1 MISKEKHKKKKKKRK
16 KNKKEDS
23 ENIEIDNNNN
33 NNDIIIKTNENTNN
47 NITEINNNNIN
58 ENNNKNQTNISN
70 ANNND
75 KKEKYKN
82 KEFFLYDS
90 VKKKEKKKNNN
101 INNNKT
107 DKNNEKKNGGIDNL
121 KRNNNNN
128 KKEDKKNNI
137 INNYNLNNNKINGKE
152 LGIIIEDFI
161 YYKKG
166 NSIDEYKSTFE
177 KMKLMI
183 DNNKL
188 NNNLMNS
195 LIKLLRFLNNTRNFN
210 EKIISMDFFIEFQ
223 NIIKNKILLFLFDI
237 SNLNLDEQN
246 IEYVN
251 IEELIKQ
258 IDNYYIELEQSSLSI
273 SSTKKANKN
282 KIETNEKS
290 IEVSSSG
297 SKYDE
302 NKSKVIIT
310 PLDQSSIFEL
320 LNSLD
325 DNNNLDLNM
334 KETITNDDII
344 KIIKNIS
351 KINCNNNKIKDCF
364 LRKKVCLK
372 LYNLFKVLLKNMNLS
387 KNDIKKLCIGLENKA
402 RNYDNEMSTTY
413 KNYIN
418 HLFKLIRQNFI

>member
-1 MISKEKHKKKKKKRK
+1 
-16 KNKKEDS
+16 
-23 ENIEIDNNNN
+23 
-33 NNDIIIKTNENTNN
+33 
-47 NITEINNNNIN
+47 
-58 ENNNKNQTNISN
+58 
-70 ANNND
+70 
-75 KKEKYKN
+75 
-82 KEFFLYDS
+82 
-90 VKKKEKKKNNN
+90 
-101 INNNKT
+101 
-107 DKNNEKKNGGIDNL
+107 
-121 KRNNNNN
+121 
-128 KKEDKKNNI
+128 
-137 INNYNLNNNKINGKE
+137 
-152 LGIIIEDFI
+152 
-161 YYKKG
+161 
-166 NSIDEYKSTFE
+166 
-177 KMKLMI
+177 MI

>member
-1 MISKEKHKKKKKKRK
+1 MTHSIISYSKLKPY
-16 KNKKEDS
+16 
-23 ENIEIDNNNN
+23 
-33 NNDIIIKTNENTNN
+33 
-47 NITEINNNNIN
+47 
-58 ENNNKNQTNISN
+58 
-70 ANNND
+70 
-75 KKEKYKN
+75 EKYKKEYSNTKKQKLLNAIEIADKIYN
-82 KEFFLYDS
+82 KEMTYEQHYFLCQKGIESCQKQTLYLKEKMKED
-90 VKKKEKKKNNN
+90 KKKEKEKLKDNNSLKNEKNNFLGNKRSNNN
-101 INNNKT
+101 ISNNT
-107 DKNNEKKNGGIDNL
+107 
-121 KRNNNNN
+121 
-128 KKEDKKNNI
+128 
-137 INNYNLNNNKINGKE
+137 NLNNNKINGKE

-237 SNLNLDEQN
+237 SNLNIEEQN

-258 IDNYYIELEQSSLSI
+258 IDNYNMELEQSSLSM
-273 SSTKKANKN
+273 SSTKKVNKN

-310 PLDQSSIFEL
+310 PLEQSSIFEL

-325 DNNNLDLNM
+325 DNNILDINM

-351 KINCNNNKIKDCF
+351 KIKCNNNKIKDCF
-364 LRKKVCLK
+364 LRRKVCLK
-372 LYNLFKVLLKNMNLS
+372 LYNLFDVLLKNVNVSKQDIENLC
-387 KNDIKKLCIGLENKA
+387 KAIECKA
-402 RNYDNEMSTTY
+402 RNFDNEMSTNY
-413 KNYIN
+413 KNYIS
-418 HLFKLIRQNFI
+418 HIFKIISEYFI

>member
-1 MISKEKHKKKKKKRK
+1 MTHSIISYSKLKPY
-16 KNKKEDS
+16 
-23 ENIEIDNNNN
+23 
-33 NNDIIIKTNENTNN
+33 
-47 NITEINNNNIN
+47 
-58 ENNNKNQTNISN
+58 
-70 ANNND
+70 
-75 KKEKYKN
+75 EKYKKEYSNTKKQKLLNAIEIADKIYN
-82 KEFFLYDS
+82 KEMTYEQHYFLCQKGIESCQKQTLYLKEKMKED
-90 VKKKEKKKNNN
+90 KKKEKEKLKDNNSLKNEKNNFLGNKRSNNN
-101 INNNKT
+101 ISNNT
-107 DKNNEKKNGGIDNL
+107 
-121 KRNNNNN
+121 
-128 KKEDKKNNI
+128 
-137 INNYNLNNNKINGKE
+137 NLNNNKINGKE

-237 SNLNLDEQN
+237 SNLNLEEQN
-246 IEYVN
+246 IEFVN

-258 IDNYYIELEQSSLSI
+258 IDNYNMELEQSSLSM
-273 SSTKKANKN
+273 SSTKKVNKN

-310 PLDQSSIFEL
+310 PLEQSSIFEL

-402 RNYDNEMSTTY
+402 RNYDNEMSSTY
-413 KNYIN
+413 KNYIS
-418 HLFKLIRQNFI
+418 HIFKLIRQNFI

>member
-1 MISKEKHKKKKKKRK
+1 
-16 KNKKEDS
+16 
-23 ENIEIDNNNN
+23 
-33 NNDIIIKTNENTNN
+33 
-47 NITEINNNNIN
+47 
-58 ENNNKNQTNISN
+58 
-70 ANNND
+70 
-75 KKEKYKN
+75 
-82 KEFFLYDS
+82 
-90 VKKKEKKKNNN
+90 
-101 INNNKT
+101 
-107 DKNNEKKNGGIDNL
+107 
-121 KRNNNNN
+121 
-128 KKEDKKNNI
+128 
-137 INNYNLNNNKINGKE
+137 
-152 LGIIIEDFI
+152 
-161 YYKKG
+161 
-166 NSIDEYKSTFE
+166 
-177 KMKLMI
+177 MI

-237 SNLNLDEQN
+237 SNLNLEEQN
-246 IEYVN
+246 IEFVN

-258 IDNYYIELEQSSLSI
+258 IDNYNMELEQSSLSM
-273 SSTKKANKN
+273 SSTKKVNKN

-310 PLDQSSIFEL
+310 PLEQSSIFEL

-351 KINCNNNKIKDCF
+351 KIKCNNNKIKDCF
-364 LRKKVCLK
+364 LRRKVCLK
-372 LYNLFKVLLKNMNLS
+372 LYNLFDVLLKNMNLP
-387 KNDIKKLCIGLENKA
+387 KNDIKKLCLGIENKA
-402 RNYDNEMSTTY
+402 RNYDNEMSSTY
-413 KNYIN
+413 KNYIS
-418 HLFKLIRQNFI
+418 HIFKLIRQNFI

>member
-1 MISKEKHKKKKKKRK
+1 MTHSIISYSKLKPY
-16 KNKKEDS
+16 
-23 ENIEIDNNNN
+23 
-33 NNDIIIKTNENTNN
+33 
-47 NITEINNNNIN
+47 
-58 ENNNKNQTNISN
+58 
-70 ANNND
+70 
-75 KKEKYKN
+75 EKYKKEYSNTKKQKLLNAIEIADKIYN
-82 KEFFLYDS
+82 KEMTYEQHYFLCQKGIESCQKQTLYLKEKMKED
-90 VKKKEKKKNNN
+90 KKKEKEKLKDNNSLKNEKNNFLGNKRSNNN
-101 INNNKT
+101 ISNNN
-107 DKNNEKKNGGIDNL
+107 
-121 KRNNNNN
+121 
-128 KKEDKKNNI
+128 
-137 INNYNLNNNKINGKE
+137 NLNNNKINGKE

-237 SNLNLDEQN
+237 SNLNLEEQN
-246 IEYVN
+246 IEFVN

-258 IDNYYIELEQSSLSI
+258 IDNYNMELEQSSLSM
-273 SSTKKANKN
+273 SSTKKVNKN

-310 PLDQSSIFEL
+310 PLEQSSIFEL

-351 KINCNNNKIKDCF
+351 KIKCNNNKIKDCF
-364 LRKKVCLK
+364 LRRKVCLK
-372 LYNLFKVLLKNMNLS
+372 LYNLFDVLLKNMNLP
-387 KNDIKKLCIGLENKA
+387 KNDIKKLCLGIENKA
-402 RNYDNEMSTTY
+402 RNYDNEMSSTY
-413 KNYIN
+413 KNYIS
-418 HLFKLIRQNFI
+418 HIFKLIRQNFI

>member
-1 MISKEKHKKKKKKRK
+1 MTHSIISYSKLKPY
-16 KNKKEDS
+16 
-23 ENIEIDNNNN
+23 
-33 NNDIIIKTNENTNN
+33 
-47 NITEINNNNIN
+47 
-58 ENNNKNQTNISN
+58 
-70 ANNND
+70 
-75 KKEKYKN
+75 EKYKKEYSNTKKQKLLNAIEIADKIYN
-82 KEFFLYDS
+82 KEMTYEQHYFLCQKGIESCQKQTLYLKEKMKED
-90 VKKKEKKKNNN
+90 KKKEKEKLKDNNSLKNEKNNFLGNKRSNNN
-101 INNNKT
+101 ISNNT
-107 DKNNEKKNGGIDNL
+107 
-121 KRNNNNN
+121 
-128 KKEDKKNNI
+128 
-137 INNYNLNNNKINGKE
+137 NLNNNKINGKE

-237 SNLNLDEQN
+237 SNLNIEEQN

-258 IDNYYIELEQSSLSI
+258 IDNYNMELEQSSLSM
-273 SSTKKANKN
+273 SSTKKVNKN

-310 PLDQSSIFEL
+310 PLEQSSIFEL

-351 KINCNNNKIKDCF
+351 KIKCNNNKIKDCF
-364 LRKKVCLK
+364 LRRKVCLK
-372 LYNLFKVLLKNMNLS
+372 LYNLFDVLLKNMNLP
-387 KNDIKKLCIGLENKA
+387 KNDIKKLCLGIENKA
-402 RNYDNEMSTTY
+402 RNYDNEMSSTY
-413 KNYIN
+413 KNYIS
-418 HLFKLIRQNFI
+418 HIFKLIRQNFI

>member
-1 MISKEKHKKKKKKRK
+1 MTHSIISYSKLKPY
-16 KNKKEDS
+16 
-23 ENIEIDNNNN
+23 
-33 NNDIIIKTNENTNN
+33 
-47 NITEINNNNIN
+47 
-58 ENNNKNQTNISN
+58 
-70 ANNND
+70 
-75 KKEKYKN
+75 EKYKKEYSNTKKQKLLNAIEIADKIYN
-82 KEFFLYDS
+82 KEMTYEQHYFLCQKGIDS
-90 VKKKEKKKNNN
+90 CQKQTLYLKEKMKEDKKKEKEKLKDNNSIKNEKNYFLGNKRSNNN
-101 INNNKT
+101 INNN
-107 DKNNEKKNGGIDNL
+107 
-121 KRNNNNN
+121 
-128 KKEDKKNNI
+128 
-137 INNYNLNNNKINGKE
+137 NLNNNKINGKE

-237 SNLNLDEQN
+237 SNLNIEEQN

-258 IDNYYIELEQSSLSI
+258 IDNYNMELEQSSLSM
-273 SSTKKANKN
+273 SSTKKVNKN
-282 KIETNEKS
+282 KVETNEKS

-325 DNNNLDLNM
+325 DNNILDLNM

-344 KIIKNIS
+344 KIMINIS
-351 KINCNNNKIKDCF
+351 KIKCNNDKIKDCF
-364 LRKKVCLK
+364 LRRKVCLK
-372 LYNLFKVLLKNMNLS
+372 LYNLFDVLLKNMNLP
-387 KNDIKKLCIGLENKA
+387 KNDIKKLCIGIENKA

-413 KNYIN
+413 KNYIS
-418 HLFKLIRQNFI
+418 HIFKLIRQNFI

>member
-1 MISKEKHKKKKKKRK
+1 MTHSIISYSKLKPY
-16 KNKKEDS
+16 
-23 ENIEIDNNNN
+23 
-33 NNDIIIKTNENTNN
+33 
-47 NITEINNNNIN
+47 
-58 ENNNKNQTNISN
+58 
-70 ANNND
+70 
-75 KKEKYKN
+75 EKYKTEYSNTKKQKLLNAIEIADKIYN
-82 KEFFLYDS
+82 KEMTYEQHYFLCQKGIDS
-90 VKKKEKKKNNN
+90 CQKQTLYLKEKMKEDKKKEKEKLKDNNSIKNEKNYFLGNKRSNNN
-101 INNNKT
+101 INNN
-107 DKNNEKKNGGIDNL
+107 
-121 KRNNNNN
+121 
-128 KKEDKKNNI
+128 
-137 INNYNLNNNKINGKE
+137 NLNNNKINGKE

-237 SNLNLDEQN
+237 SNLNIEEQN

-258 IDNYYIELEQSSLSI
+258 IDNYNMELEQSSLSM
-273 SSTKKANKN
+273 SSTKKVNKN
-282 KIETNEKS
+282 KVETNEKS

-325 DNNNLDLNM
+325 DNNILDLNM

-344 KIIKNIS
+344 KIMINIS
-351 KINCNNNKIKDCF
+351 KIKCNNDKIKDCF
-364 LRKKVCLK
+364 LRRKVCLK
-372 LYNLFKVLLKNMNLS
+372 LYNLFDVLLKNMNLP
-387 KNDIKKLCIGLENKA
+387 KNDIKKLCLGIENKA
-402 RNYDNEMSTTY
+402 RNYDNEMSSTY
-413 KNYIN
+413 KNYIS
-418 HLFKLIRQNFI
+418 HIFKLIRQNFI

>member
-1 MISKEKHKKKKKKRK
+1 MTHSIISYSKLKPY
-16 KNKKEDS
+16 
-23 ENIEIDNNNN
+23 
-33 NNDIIIKTNENTNN
+33 
-47 NITEINNNNIN
+47 
-58 ENNNKNQTNISN
+58 
-70 ANNND
+70 
-75 KKEKYKN
+75 EKYKKEYSNTKKQKLLNAIEIADKIYN
-82 KEFFLYDS
+82 KEMTYEQHYFLCQKGIESCQKQTLYLKEKMKED
-90 VKKKEKKKNNN
+90 KKKEKEKLKDNNSLKNEKNNFLGNKRSNNN
-101 INNNKT
+101 INNT
-107 DKNNEKKNGGIDNL
+107 
-121 KRNNNNN
+121 
-128 KKEDKKNNI
+128 
-137 INNYNLNNNKINGKE
+137 NLNNNKINGKE

-237 SNLNLDEQN
+237 SNLNLEEQN
-246 IEYVN
+246 IEFVN

-258 IDNYYIELEQSSLSI
+258 IDNYNMELEQSSLSM
-273 SSTKKANKN
+273 SSTKKVNKN

-310 PLDQSSIFEL
+310 PLEQSSIFEL

-351 KINCNNNKIKDCF
+351 KIKCNNNKIKDCF
-364 LRKKVCLK
+364 LRRKVCLK
-372 LYNLFKVLLKNMNLS
+372 LYNLFDVLLKNMNLP
-387 KNDIKKLCIGLENKA
+387 KNDIKKLCLGIENKA
-402 RNYDNEMSTTY
+402 RNYDNEMSSTY
-413 KNYIN
+413 KNYIS
-418 HLFKLIRQNFI
+418 HIFKLIRQNFI

>member
-1 MISKEKHKKKKKKRK
+1 MK
-16 KNKKEDS
+16 KNP
-23 ENIEIDNNNN
+23 NNESQVLVKFIG
-33 NNDIIIKTNENTNN
+33 DMTHSIISYSKL
-47 NITEINNNNIN
+47 
-58 ENNNKNQTNISN
+58 KPY
-70 ANNND
+70 
-75 KKEKYKN
+75 EKYKKDYSNTKKQKLLNAIDIADKIYN
-82 KEFFLYDS
+82 KEMTYEQHYYLCQKGIDSCQKKTLYIKEKMKEE
-90 VKKKEKKKNNN
+90 KKKEKEKLKDNNLL
-101 INNNKT
+101 K
-107 DKNNEKKNGGIDNL
+107 NEKNSFLGN
-121 KRNNNNN
+121 KRG
-128 KKEDKKNNI
+128 NNI

-273 SSTKKANKN
+273 SSTKKVNKN

>member
-1 MISKEKHKKKKKKRK
+1 MTHSIISYSKLKPY
-16 KNKKEDS
+16 
-23 ENIEIDNNNN
+23 
-33 NNDIIIKTNENTNN
+33 
-47 NITEINNNNIN
+47 
-58 ENNNKNQTNISN
+58 
-70 ANNND
+70 
-75 KKEKYKN
+75 EKYKKEYSNTKKQKLLNAIEIADKIYN
-82 KEFFLYDS
+82 KEMTYEQHYFLCQKGIDS
-90 VKKKEKKKNNN
+90 CQKQTLYLKEKMKEDKKKEKEKLKDNNSLKNEKNNFLGNKRSNNN
-101 INNNKT
+101 ISNNT
-107 DKNNEKKNGGIDNL
+107 
-121 KRNNNNN
+121 
-128 KKEDKKNNI
+128 
-137 INNYNLNNNKINGKE
+137 NLNNNKINGKE

-237 SNLNLDEQN
+237 SNLNIEEQN

-258 IDNYYIELEQSSLSI
+258 IDNYNMELEQSSLSM
-273 SSTKKANKN
+273 SSTKKVNKN
-282 KIETNEKS
+282 KVETNEKS

-325 DNNNLDLNM
+325 DNNILDLNM

-344 KIIKNIS
+344 KIMINIS
-351 KINCNNNKIKDCF
+351 KIKCNNDKIKDCF
-364 LRKKVCLK
+364 LRRKVCLK
-372 LYNLFKVLLKNMNLS
+372 LYNLFDVLLKNMNLP
-387 KNDIKKLCIGLENKA
+387 KNDIKKLCIGIENKA

-413 KNYIN
+413 KNYIS
-418 HLFKLIRQNFI
+418 HIFKLIRQNFI

>member
-1 MISKEKHKKKKKKRK
+1 MTHSIISYSKLKPY
-16 KNKKEDS
+16 
-23 ENIEIDNNNN
+23 
-33 NNDIIIKTNENTNN
+33 
-47 NITEINNNNIN
+47 
-58 ENNNKNQTNISN
+58 
-70 ANNND
+70 
-75 KKEKYKN
+75 EKYKKEYSNTKKQKLLNAIEIADKIYN
-82 KEFFLYDS
+82 KEMTYEQHYFLCQKGIESCQKQTLYLKEKMKED
-90 VKKKEKKKNNN
+90 KKKEKEKLKDNNSLKNEKNNFLGNKRSNNN
-101 INNNKT
+101 ISNNN
-107 DKNNEKKNGGIDNL
+107 
-121 KRNNNNN
+121 
-128 KKEDKKNNI
+128 
-137 INNYNLNNNKINGKE
+137 NLNNNKINGKE

-237 SNLNLDEQN
+237 SNLNIEEQN

-258 IDNYYIELEQSSLSI
+258 IDNYNMELEQSSLSM
-273 SSTKKANKN
+273 SSTKKVNKN

-310 PLDQSSIFEL
+310 PLEQSSIFEL

-344 KIIKNIS
+344 KIMKNIS
-351 KINCNNNKIKDCF
+351 KIKCNNNKIKDCF
-364 LRKKVCLK
+364 LRRKVCLK
-372 LYNLFKVLLKNMNLS
+372 LYNLFDVLLKNMNLP
-387 KNDIKKLCIGLENKA
+387 KNDIKKLCLGIENKA
-402 RNYDNEMSTTY
+402 RNYDNEMSSTY
-413 KNYIN
+413 KNYIS
-418 HLFKLIRQNFI
+418 HIFKLIRQNFI

>member
-1 MISKEKHKKKKKKRK
+1 
-16 KNKKEDS
+16 
-23 ENIEIDNNNN
+23 
-33 NNDIIIKTNENTNN
+33 
-47 NITEINNNNIN
+47 
-58 ENNNKNQTNISN
+58 
-70 ANNND
+70 
-75 KKEKYKN
+75 
-82 KEFFLYDS
+82 
-90 VKKKEKKKNNN
+90 
-101 INNNKT
+101 
-107 DKNNEKKNGGIDNL
+107 
-121 KRNNNNN
+121 
-128 KKEDKKNNI
+128 
-137 INNYNLNNNKINGKE
+137 
-152 LGIIIEDFI
+152 
-161 YYKKG
+161 
-166 NSIDEYKSTFE
+166 
-177 KMKLMI
+177 MI

-351 KINCNNNKIKDCF
+351 KIKCNNNKIKDCF
-364 LRKKVCLK
+364 LRRKVCLK
-372 LYNLFKVLLKNMNLS
+372 LYNLFDVLLKNMNLP
-387 KNDIKKLCIGLENKA
+387 KNDIKKLCIGIENKA

-413 KNYIN
+413 KNYIS
-418 HLFKLIRQNFI
+418 HIFKLIRQNFI

>member
-1 MISKEKHKKKKKKRK
+1 
-16 KNKKEDS
+16 
-23 ENIEIDNNNN
+23 
-33 NNDIIIKTNENTNN
+33 
-47 NITEINNNNIN
+47 
-58 ENNNKNQTNISN
+58 
-70 ANNND
+70 
-75 KKEKYKN
+75 
-82 KEFFLYDS
+82 
-90 VKKKEKKKNNN
+90 
-101 INNNKT
+101 
-107 DKNNEKKNGGIDNL
+107 
-121 KRNNNNN
+121 
-128 KKEDKKNNI
+128 
-137 INNYNLNNNKINGKE
+137 
-152 LGIIIEDFI
+152 
-161 YYKKG
+161 
-166 NSIDEYKSTFE
+166 
-177 KMKLMI
+177 MKLMI

-237 SNLNLDEQN
+237 SNLNLEEQN
-246 IEYVN
+246 IEFVN

-258 IDNYYIELEQSSLSI
+258 IDNYNMELEQSSLSM
-273 SSTKKANKN
+273 SSTKKVNKN

-310 PLDQSSIFEL
+310 PLEQSSIFEL

-351 KINCNNNKIKDCF
+351 KIKCNNNKIKDCF
-364 LRKKVCLK
+364 LRRKVCLK
-372 LYNLFKVLLKNMNLS
+372 LYNLFDVLLKNMNLP
-387 KNDIKKLCIGLENKA
+387 KNDIKKLCLGIENKA
-402 RNYDNEMSTTY
+402 RNYDNEMSSTY
-413 KNYIN
+413 KNYIS
-418 HLFKLIRQNFI
+418 HIFKLIRQNFI

>member
-1 MISKEKHKKKKKKRK
+1 MTQSIISYSKLKPY
-16 KNKKEDS
+16 
-23 ENIEIDNNNN
+23 
-33 NNDIIIKTNENTNN
+33 
-47 NITEINNNNIN
+47 
-58 ENNNKNQTNISN
+58 
-70 ANNND
+70 
-75 KKEKYKN
+75 EKYKKEYSNTKKQKLLNAIEIADKIYN
-82 KEFFLYDS
+82 KEMTYEQHYFLCQKGIESCQKQTLYLKEKMKED
-90 VKKKEKKKNNN
+90 KKKEKEKLKDNNSLKNEKNNFLGNKRSNNN
-101 INNNKT
+101 ISNNT
-107 DKNNEKKNGGIDNL
+107 
-121 KRNNNNN
+121 
-128 KKEDKKNNI
+128 
-137 INNYNLNNNKINGKE
+137 NLNNNKINEKK

>member
-1 MISKEKHKKKKKKRK
+1 MTYSKISFSKIKPYENYKKEYSNTKKQKLLNAIEIADKIYNKEMTYEQHYFLCQKGIESCQKQTLYLKEKM
-16 KNKKEDS
+16 KED
-23 ENIEIDNNNN
+23 
-33 NNDIIIKTNENTNN
+33 
-47 NITEINNNNIN
+47 
-58 ENNNKNQTNISN
+58 
-70 ANNND
+70 
-75 KKEKYKN
+75 
-82 KEFFLYDS
+82 
-90 VKKKEKKKNNN
+90 KKKEKEKLKDNNSLKNEKNNFLGNKRSNNN
-101 INNNKT
+101 ISNNT
-107 DKNNEKKNGGIDNL
+107 
-121 KRNNNNN
+121 
-128 KKEDKKNNI
+128 
-137 INNYNLNNNKINGKE
+137 NLNNNKINGKE

-237 SNLNLDEQN
+237 SNLNLEEQN
-246 IEYVN
+246 IEFVN

-258 IDNYYIELEQSSLSI
+258 IDNYNMELEQSSLSM
-273 SSTKKANKN
+273 SSTKKVNKN

-310 PLDQSSIFEL
+310 PLEQSSIFEL

-351 KINCNNNKIKDCF
+351 KIKCNNNKIKDCF
-364 LRKKVCLK
+364 LRRKVCLK
-372 LYNLFKVLLKNMNLS
+372 LYNLFDVLLKNMNLP
-387 KNDIKKLCIGLENKA
+387 KNDIKKLCLGIENKA
-402 RNYDNEMSTTY
+402 RNYDNEMSSTY
-413 KNYIN
+413 KNYIS
-418 HLFKLIRQNFI
+418 HIFKLIRQNFI

>member
-1 MISKEKHKKKKKKRK
+1 
-16 KNKKEDS
+16 
-23 ENIEIDNNNN
+23 
-33 NNDIIIKTNENTNN
+33 
-47 NITEINNNNIN
+47 
-58 ENNNKNQTNISN
+58 
-70 ANNND
+70 
-75 KKEKYKN
+75 
-82 KEFFLYDS
+82 
-90 VKKKEKKKNNN
+90 
-101 INNNKT
+101 
-107 DKNNEKKNGGIDNL
+107 
-121 KRNNNNN
+121 
-128 KKEDKKNNI
+128 
-137 INNYNLNNNKINGKE
+137 
-152 LGIIIEDFI
+152 
-161 YYKKG
+161 
-166 NSIDEYKSTFE
+166 
-177 KMKLMI
+177 MI

-237 SNLNLDEQN
+237 SNLNLEEQN

-258 IDNYYIELEQSSLSI
+258 IDNYNMELEQSSLSM
-273 SSTKKANKN
+273 SSTKKVNKN
-282 KIETNEKS
+282 KVETNEKS

-325 DNNNLDLNM
+325 DNNILDLNM

-344 KIIKNIS
+344 KIMKNIS
-351 KINCNNNKIKDCF
+351 KIKCNNNKIKDCF
-364 LRKKVCLK
+364 LRRKVCLK
-372 LYNLFKVLLKNMNLS
+372 LYNLFDVLLKNMNLS

-413 KNYIN
+413 KNYIS
-418 HLFKLIRQNFI
+418 HIFKLIRQNFI

>member
-1 MISKEKHKKKKKKRK
+1 
-16 KNKKEDS
+16 
-23 ENIEIDNNNN
+23 
-33 NNDIIIKTNENTNN
+33 
-47 NITEINNNNIN
+47 
-58 ENNNKNQTNISN
+58 
-70 ANNND
+70 
-75 KKEKYKN
+75 
-82 KEFFLYDS
+82 
-90 VKKKEKKKNNN
+90 
-101 INNNKT
+101 
-107 DKNNEKKNGGIDNL
+107 
-121 KRNNNNN
+121 
-128 KKEDKKNNI
+128 
-137 INNYNLNNNKINGKE
+137 
-152 LGIIIEDFI
+152 
-161 YYKKG
+161 
-166 NSIDEYKSTFE
+166 
-177 KMKLMI
+177 MI

-237 SNLNLDEQN
+237 SNLNLEEQN
-246 IEYVN
+246 IEFVN

-258 IDNYYIELEQSSLSI
+258 IDNYNMELEQSSLSM
-273 SSTKKANKN
+273 SSTKKVNKN
-282 KIETNEKS
+282 KVETNEKS

-351 KINCNNNKIKDCF
+351 KIKCNNNKIKDCF
-364 LRKKVCLK
+364 LRRKVCLK
-372 LYNLFKVLLKNMNLS
+372 LYNLFDVLLKNMNLP
-387 KNDIKKLCIGLENKA
+387 KNDIKKLCLGIENKA
-402 RNYDNEMSTTY
+402 RNYDNEMSSTY
-413 KNYIN
+413 KNYIS
-418 HLFKLIRQNFI
+418 HIFKLIRQNFI